1 MLYVFESNLLIDLL
15 KHYRPFPSAKST
27 QLDSNIQHLTLTE
40 VLNGTSFL
48 YTIINTEKEMNNMTN
63 KDSINKI
70 LSRLESVRN
79 EIESIRRDLKFILE
93 KEGN

>member
-1 MLYVFESNLLIDLL
+1 MSNM
-15 KHYRPFPSAKST
+15 A
-27 QLDSNIQHLTLTE
+27 
-40 VLNGTSFL
+40 
-48 YTIINTEKEMNNMTN
+48 N

-93 KEGN
+93 KEGNQKS

>member
-1 MLYVFESNLLIDLL
+1 M
-15 KHYRPFPSAKST
+15 P
-27 QLDSNIQHLTLTE
+27 
-40 VLNGTSFL
+40 
-48 YTIINTEKEMNNMTN
+48 N

-93 KEGN
+93 KEGNQKS

>member
-1 MLYVFESNLLIDLL
+1 MS
-15 KHYRPFPSAKST
+15 
-27 QLDSNIQHLTLTE
+27 
-40 VLNGTSFL
+40 
-48 YTIINTEKEMNNMTN
+48 NMTN

-93 KEGN
+93 KEGNQKS

>member
-1 MLYVFESNLLIDLL
+1 
-15 KHYRPFPSAKST
+15 
-27 QLDSNIQHLTLTE
+27 
-40 VLNGTSFL
+40 
-48 YTIINTEKEMNNMTN
+48 MTN

-93 KEGN
+93 KEGNQKS

>member
-1 MLYVFESNLLIDLL
+1 
-15 KHYRPFPSAKST
+15 
-27 QLDSNIQHLTLTE
+27 
-40 VLNGTSFL
+40 
-48 YTIINTEKEMNNMTN
+48 MTN

-93 KEGN
+93 KEGNQRS

>member
-1 MLYVFESNLLIDLL
+1 
-15 KHYRPFPSAKST
+15 
-27 QLDSNIQHLTLTE
+27 
-40 VLNGTSFL
+40 
-48 YTIINTEKEMNNMTN
+48 MTN

-93 KEGN
+93 KEGNQKLICFPELFKHR

>member
-1 MLYVFESNLLIDLL
+1 
-15 KHYRPFPSAKST
+15 
-27 QLDSNIQHLTLTE
+27 
-40 VLNGTSFL
+40 
-48 YTIINTEKEMNNMTN
+48 MTN
-63 KDSINKI
+63 KDPINKI